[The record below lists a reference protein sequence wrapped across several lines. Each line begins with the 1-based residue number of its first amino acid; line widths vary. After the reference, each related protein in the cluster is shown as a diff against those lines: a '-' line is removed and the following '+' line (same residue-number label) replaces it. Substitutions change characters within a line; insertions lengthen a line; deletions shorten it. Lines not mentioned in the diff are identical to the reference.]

1 MQGPD
6 VFPIPG
12 TKRLKY
18 LEENAAAFFVELT
31 PEDKQFLEDTFHE
44 DKVSTT
50 LAMKLREMSPPPSS
64 LCSCPRCM
72 VDPAK
77 KGLPACKGFL
87 PLLDMFGSEVQ
98 VHNGQ
103 QSISCPTVISQ
114 LAPHVNS

>member
-31 PEDKQFLEDTFHE
+31 HEDKQFLEETFHE

-50 LAMKLREMSPPPSS
+50 PAMKLRKMSPPPSS
-64 LCSCPRCM
+64 LCSCPCCV
-72 VDPAK
+72 VDLAN

-87 PLLDMFGSEVQ
+87 LLLDMFGSEVQ

-103 QSISCPTVISQ
+103 QSISCPTVIFSISS
-114 LAPHVNS
+114 AC